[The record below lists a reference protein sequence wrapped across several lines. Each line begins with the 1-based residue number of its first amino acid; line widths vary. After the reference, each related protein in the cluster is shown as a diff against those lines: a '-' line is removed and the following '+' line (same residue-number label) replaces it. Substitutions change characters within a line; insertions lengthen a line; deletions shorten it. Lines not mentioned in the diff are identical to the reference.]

1 MNYAK
6 GLIMCGA
13 VLAASAAITAAA
25 SPVEART
32 RPIVVTGPS
41 QDVVT
46 RARGIEPA
54 LIVEDDARLRRD
66 YHAKIARGQCLER
79 TRVAGNPRAHPA
91 ALHGLDDGVKIGHM
105 VRGLQDGRFDWQG
118 RGRTKLRPR
127 AKFALEPSRR
137 RL

>member
-46 RARGIEPA
+46 RRVSYRDLNLASLPGEQT
-54 LIVEDDARLRRD
+54 LKRR
-66 YHAKIARGQCLER
+66 
-79 TRVAGNPRAHPA
+79 
-91 ALHGLDDGVKIGHM
+91 
-105 VRGLQDGRFDWQG
+105 VRGAVVSVCSEVALLNEDLGCRSDLWDDTMPQITRAVARARQIAQYGHSAIPAVAITVAF
-118 RGRTKLRPR
+118 PR
-127 AKFALEPSRR
+127 
-137 RL
+137 